1 VHTASSDKAKA
12 RADAGSPLREES
24 VDFFRVRR
32 SLHDG
37 LFISDG
43 QPFDR
48 GDIAGV
54 ATQIATLGIFLLLL
68 GICLYLARPVL
79 LPIVAA
85 FVISLGLA
93 PVVVQAERYRI
104 PDWLSATL
112 LVLLLLVVTAS
123 IVTLI
128 VAPVSAW
135 IARAPEVGAALKQ
148 KLYVLDAPLNALR
161 QLQDALTSSDG
172 NVVTVKESQLSM
184 VTPVLAFLTPA
195 VTQVVVFF
203 VSLLFFLAG
212 HMSTRRYLP
221 RYFRQRDTKL
231 RVLRIINDIGT
242 NLASYLATVTVINA
256 CLGLLVAFGA
266 WLYGIPDPLL
276 FGVLAAVLNYIPY
289 VGPACVVIILFGVS
303 LVTFPD
309 LVRAMLPAASFVVLT
324 TLEGQ
329 IISPAI
335 LGTRLPLS
343 PLTIFISLVFW
354 IWLWGPI
361 GALLAVPLAIIGRVI
376 VSHVFPAEDS
386 VLPS

>member
-1 VHTASSDKAKA
+1 
-12 RADAGSPLREES
+12 

-32 SLHDG
+32 SLHNG

-161 QLQDALTSSDG
+161 QLQDALMSSGG
-172 NVVTVKESQLSM
+172 NVVTVQESRQGISASATLS
-184 VTPVLAFLTPA
+184 
-195 VTQVVVFF
+195 
-203 VSLLFFLAG
+203 
-212 HMSTRRYLP
+212 
-221 RYFRQRDTKL
+221 
-231 RVLRIINDIGT
+231 
-242 NLASYLATVTVINA
+242 
-256 CLGLLVAFGA
+256 C
-266 WLYGIPDPLL
+266 
-276 FGVLAAVLNYIPY
+276 
-289 VGPACVVIILFGVS
+289 
-303 LVTFPD
+303 
-309 LVRAMLPAASFVVLT
+309 ASFASST
-324 TLEGQ
+324 TSAP
-329 IISPAI
+329 ISRP
-335 LGTRLPLS
+335 
-343 PLTIFISLVFW
+343 
-354 IWLWGPI
+354 IWRP
-361 GALLAVPLAIIGRVI
+361 
-376 VSHVFPAEDS
+376 
-386 VLPS
+386 

>member
-1 VHTASSDKAKA
+1 M
-12 RADAGSPLREES
+12 
-24 VDFFRVRR
+24 DFFRVRR
-32 SLHDG
+32 SLRDG
-37 LFISDG
+37 LIISDG
-43 QPFDR
+43 EPLER
-48 GDIAGV
+48 GDVWGV

-148 KLYVLDAPLNALR
+148 KLYVLDAPINALR
-161 QLQDALTSSDG
+161 QLQDTLLPSDG
-172 NVVTVKESQLSM
+172 NVVTVQGSQLSM

-212 HMSTRRYLP
+212 HMGIRRHLP

-242 NLASYLATVTVINA
+242 NLATYLATVTMINA

-266 WLYGIPDPLL
+266 WLYGIPNPLL

-289 VGPACVVIILFGVS
+289 VGPACVVVILFGVS

-309 LVRAMLPAASFVVLT
+309 LVRAILPPASFVVLT

-335 LGTRLPLS
+335 LSTRLPLS

-376 VSHVFPAEDS
+376 VSHVFPEEDS
-386 VLPS
+386 VLPD